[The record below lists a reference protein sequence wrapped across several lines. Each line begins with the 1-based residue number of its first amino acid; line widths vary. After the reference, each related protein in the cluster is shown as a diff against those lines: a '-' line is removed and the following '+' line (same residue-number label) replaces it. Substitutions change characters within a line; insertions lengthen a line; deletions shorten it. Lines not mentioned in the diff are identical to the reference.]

1 MRKLDIPGRR
11 IPRYSPFVIDHN
23 YPGIH
28 APLGS
33 KFEWLSDYPQQ
44 INETVD
50 ECAKYDDS
58 DSNVLRIDFPQS

>member
-1 MRKLDIPGRR
+1 MRKVDIPGRR
-11 IPRYSPFVIDHN
+11 IPRYSAIVIDHN
-23 YPGIH
+23 YPEIH

-33 KFEWLSDYPQQ
+33 KFEWLSDYQQQ